1 MYRTFIKRNKEVI
14 AGVLLLLGVVAA
26 GAAITQEN
34 VIRFEDPENPD
45 GRYIILYPVTGEFLI
60 VQLVDTDPLTY
71 VNETGSYTEYP
82 DRYSLRGSFGVNLEA
97 IKTENGIIS
106 GQTGREW
113 VRV

>member
-45 GRYIILYPVTGEFLI
+45 GRYIIL
-60 VQLVDTDPLTY
+60 
-71 VNETGSYTEYP
+71 
-82 DRYSLRGSFGVNLEA
+82 
-97 IKTENGIIS
+97 
-106 GQTGREW
+106 
-113 VRV
+113 

>member
-1 MYRTFIKRNKEVI
+1 M
-14 AGVLLLLGVVAA
+14 
-26 GAAITQEN
+26 
-34 VIRFEDPENPD
+34 
-45 GRYIILYPVTGEFLI
+45 
-60 VQLVDTDPLTY
+60 QLVDTDPLTY

-106 GQTGREW
+106 GRLAGNG